1 MINQQPINN
10 NEQANELA
18 EPELK
23 LTKSGSFEDLGND
36 EAYTKSPGLE
46 KVLSTGSDKFEEITK
61 EEIQNSP
68 NEIYA

>member
-1 MINQQPINN
+1 MIDLSPSSNH
-10 NEQANELA
+10 EQSGNELTS
-18 EPELK
+18 PQLRS
-23 LTKSGSFEDLGND
+23 TGSFEDLGND
-36 EAYTKSPGLE
+36 EAYSQSPGLK

>member
-1 MINQQPINN
+1 
-10 NEQANELA
+10 LRS
-18 EPELK
+18 
-23 LTKSGSFEDLGND
+23 TGSFEDLGND
-36 EAYTKSPGLE
+36 EAYTQSPGLK